1 MDASRNR
8 SSRAGLSRR
17 AFLMASGGV
26 AGSAWLALHAPAVLA
41 AAAAAVKARH
51 DAEPFRNL
59 SPAHA
64 EGLEAVVA
72 RIIPSDDTPGARE
85 AGVIYFIDQA
95 LGSFLAEESGT
106 LLAGMDALDAASL
119 EQAGRPFCKLGPEA
133 QDELLRGI
141 EQTAFFGLAQF
152 LTVAGM
158 FALPEHGG
166 NRDHLG
172 WALLGFDHRHVW
184 APPFGHYD
192 AELNAAPGPPVHD
205 ERGHGHG

>member
-1 MDASRNR
+1 M
-8 SSRAGLSRR
+8 SRR
-17 AFLMASGGV
+17 AFLAASGGM
-26 AGSAWLALHAPAVLA
+26 AGSAWLALHTPAVA
-41 AAAAAVKARH
+41 AAAEAALKARQE
-51 DAEPFRNL
+51 AEPFRNL
-59 SPAHA
+59 SPSLAA
-64 EGLEAVVA
+64 GLEAIVA

-95 LGSFLAEESGT
+95 LGGFLAEESGT
-106 LLAGMDALDAASL
+106 LQAGMDALDAAAL
-119 EQAGRPFCKLGPEA
+119 EHAGRPFCELGPEA

-141 EQTAFFGLAQF
+141 EQSGFFGLAHY
-152 LTVAGM
+152 LTIAGM

-192 AELNAAPGPPVHD
+192 AAYHPEPEQHAD
-205 ERGHGHG
+205 EGDGHGHG